1 MTIEIVNINNQDTT
15 VIRAD
20 EGKVFRRKHD
30 GFIMGNEIFLG
41 IDYSTGTARQDL
53 PEYYEEIDAP
63 EEYFEGLEPILPE

>member
-1 MTIEIVNINNQDTT
+1 MTVEIKKIHDRDIT

>member
-1 MTIEIVNINNQDTT
+1 MTVEIRNIHDRDIT

-41 IDYSTGTARQDL
+41 NDYSLGYERVDK
-53 PEYYEEIDAP
+53 PEYYEEI
-63 EEYFEGLEPILPE
+63 EEPVEEIK

>member
-1 MTIEIVNINNQDTT
+1 MTVEIKKIHDRDIT

-41 IDYSTGTARQDL
+41 NDYSLGYERVDL
-53 PEYYEEIDAP
+53 PEYYEEIEVP
-63 EEYFEGLEPILPE
+63 EEYLKGLEPILPE